1 MWNVDPATRRAM
13 PPETDR
19 RHCRR
24 PTRQEVASGR
34 AYMDP
39 RARATASYVAGE
51 ESVDGTSSR
60 TAIVVDARIDHRT
73 YLSRNSMK
81 RRP

>member
-1 MWNVDPATRRAM
+1 MRNQPAMWRDM
-13 PPETDR
+13 PPETE

-24 PTRQEVASGR
+24 PTLQEVASGR

-39 RARATASYVAGE
+39 RVRATTSYVAGSQDGE
-51 ESVDGTSSR
+51 AQMSRSVATL
-60 TAIVVDARIDHRT
+60 VDARVDSRT
-73 YLSRNSMK
+73 YLSRHSRT